1 MTVKN
6 IQIDEG
12 LHKRVKLTA
21 TMHGISI
28 REWAEQVIS
37 DALEGKPSSSVL
49 VDTKEQY
56 GVGTSDG

>member
-28 REWAEQVIS
+28 RDWAEQVIS
-37 DALEGKPSSSVL
+37 DALEGKPSASVL
-49 VDTKEQY
+49 VDTKESY
-56 GVGTSDG
+56 TVPSDD